1 MTSVNQEKV
10 MKFRSLQLKKDYSM
24 QIIEEVLFPEHLIE
38 NTKKDINLENFHYNI
53 LVQSDPLEK
62 KRIVWL
68 MLEKNGFINEL
79 VIPLQIFCEFVNI
92 IKKKYNKRK
101 NPFHNFDHGV
111 SGNKLKKNNFFI
123 GF

>member
-1 MTSVNQEKV
+1 MTSINQEKV

-24 QIIEEVLFPEHLIE
+24 QVIEEVLFPEHLIE
-38 NTKKDINLENFHYNI
+38 NPKKDISLENFHYNI
-53 LVQSDPLEK
+53 LVESDPLEK

-79 VIPLQIFCEFVNI
+79 VIPLQIFCQFVNI

-111 SGNKLKKNNFFI
+111 SGKI
-123 GF
+123 